1 MYRLRRNPD
10 IQLSSN
16 ELRSYKRFHG
26 YAPDY
31 VDNRPKAWR
40 PGKVCLVGSGVD
52 VGYVQ
57 ATENSN
63 KDARYVHDFE
73 KGVNC
78 YARKGRGKKVA
89 IESVSAFPLKK
100 FPERLKVLGYCLGFT
115 YKTKSGKKVE
125 KAAPV
130 SWFLCTDFETR
141 RTLSA
146 VSNQG
151 VEYVFFGGKMYVDDW
166 IYH

>member
-1 MYRLRRNPD
+1 MYRLRRNPNVE
-10 IQLSSN
+10 LSSD
-16 ELRSYKRFHG
+16 EMRAYKRFHG
-26 YAPDY
+26 HEPDY
-31 VDNRPKAWR
+31 VDNRPSAWR
-40 PGKVCLVGSGVD
+40 PGPVYLVGTGVD
-52 VGYVQ
+52 IGYVQ

-78 YARKGRGKKVA
+78 YARKGNGKKTP
-89 IESVSAFPLKK
+89 IEQVSGFPLKK
-100 FPERLKVLGYCLGFT
+100 FPSKLKVLGYCLGFT
-115 YKTKSGKKVE
+115 YKTENGKKVE

-130 SWFLCTDFETR
+130 SWMLCTDFETR

-146 VSNQG
+146 ISNQG